1 MTPALKTICAFP
13 LSSLCLQDSSLRR
26 NDLGRRHASRLSE
39 QEAPRPAQILQISC
53 WTIVVYWGWYVVKAT
68 LVEAFRDTI
77 SLVRDAFL
85 RRSPGTCTCTSENAA
100 RKCMCCTA
108 KPTSPRASSCSQSRL
123 RFCLR
128 ALGGKTSV
136 RKDVRCLPIQTRLC
150 KHSGNESNN
159 PNQKT
164 KVATSYI
171 TIGLYITGNTGL
183 T

>member
-1 MTPALKTICAFP
+1 MPEGIEGLAA
-13 LSSLCLQDSSLRR
+13 
-26 NDLGRRHASRLSE
+26 
-39 QEAPRPAQILQISC
+39 
-53 WTIVVYWGWYVVKAT
+53 
-68 LVEAFRDTI
+68 AFRDTI

-85 RRSPGTCTCTSENAA
+85 RRSPGTCTCTSKDAE

-108 KPTSPRASSCSQSRL
+108 KTTSPRPSSCSQSRL

-128 ALGGKTSV
+128 AFGGKSSV
-136 RKDVRCLPIQTRLC
+136 RKEVRCPPIQTRLC

-164 KVATSYI
+164 KMATSYI
-171 TIGLYITGNTGL
+171 CIVTITIVTHPSPSPSLSPTSSVARTSS